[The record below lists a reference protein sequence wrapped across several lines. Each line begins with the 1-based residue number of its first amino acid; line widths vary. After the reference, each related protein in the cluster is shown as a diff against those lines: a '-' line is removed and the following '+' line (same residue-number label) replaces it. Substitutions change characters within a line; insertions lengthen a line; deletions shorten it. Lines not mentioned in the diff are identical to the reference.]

1 MKDLVLLHGYPFDHT
16 MWDRVI
22 WGLGSTRKVLALDLR
37 GFGSP
42 PGPAEPSLDLMA
54 DDVGGKISGTAYVAG
69 FSMGGY
75 VALALAERHP
85 DKIAGLALIN
95 SQAAAD
101 TDEVRSARR
110 SMIEKVLKE
119 GIKAA
124 TDAALPKLFSKQDPA
139 WTAYPLKGAERAG
152 VAGITWA
159 LEAMA
164 RRPDRTFVLSRL
176 AGSKP
181 ILIVHSTND
190 KFIPVERARALA
202 NSVSAR
208 YVEIEGAGHGTPLE
222 TPERVAE
229 ALAPWFD
236 ER

>member
-1 MKDLVLLHGYPFDHT
+1 MKSLVLLHGYPFDHT
-16 MWDRVI
+16 MWEGVI
-22 WGLGSTRKVLALDLR
+22 RGLGRERNVIAPDLR

-42 PGPAEPSLDLMA
+42 PGSAEPSLDSMA
-54 DDVGGKISGTAYVAG
+54 DDVAGKFNGTAFVAG

-85 DKIAGLALIN
+85 HKIAGLALIN

-101 TDEVRSARR
+101 TEEVRNARR
-110 SMIEKVLKE
+110 SMIDKVLKD

-124 TDAALPKLFSKQDPA
+124 TDAALPKLFSKQDPT

-152 VAGITWA
+152 VGGITWA

-164 RRPDRTFVLSRL
+164 RRPDRTAVLERF
-176 AGSKP
+176 GKP
-181 ILIVHSTND
+181 ILIVHSTGD
-190 KFIPVERARALA
+190 KFIPVERARTLA
-202 NSVSAR
+202 DSVGAR
-208 YVEIEGAGHGTPLE
+208 YVEIEGAGHGTPIE
-222 TPERVAE
+222 VPERVAD
-229 ALAPWFD
+229 ALASMLD

>member
-1 MKDLVLLHGYPFDHT
+1 MKSLVLLHGYPFDHT
-16 MWDRVI
+16 MWERVI
-22 WGLGSTRKVLALDLR
+22 RGLGSEQKVIAPDLR
-37 GFGSP
+37 GFGSS
-42 PGPAEPSLDLMA
+42 PGSAEPSLDSMA
-54 DDVGGKISGTAYVAG
+54 DDVARKFDGAAVVAG

-75 VALALAERHP
+75 VALALADRHP

-101 TDEVRSARR
+101 TDEVRNARR
-110 SMIEKVLKE
+110 SMIQKVLKD
-119 GIKAA
+119 GTKAA

-152 VAGITWA
+152 VRGITWA

-164 RRPDRTFVLSRL
+164 RRPDRTSVLSRL

-202 NSVSAR
+202 SSVAAR
-208 YVEIEGAGHGTPLE
+208 YVEIEGAGHGTPIE
-222 TPERVAE
+222 VPERVAD
-229 ALAPWFD
+229 ALASMLN
-236 ER
+236 EY

>member
-1 MKDLVLLHGYPFDHT
+1 MNSLVLLHGYPFDHT
-16 MWDRVI
+16 MWDGVI
-22 WGLGSTRKVLALDLR
+22 RGLGTQRKIIAPNLR

-42 PGPAEPSLDLMA
+42 PGSVEPSLDSMA
-54 DDVGGKISGTAYVAG
+54 DDVATKIDGPAFVAG

-101 TDEVRSARR
+101 TEEVRNARR
-110 SMIEKVLKE
+110 SMIQKVLKD
-119 GIKAA
+119 GTSAA
-124 TDAALPKLFSKQDPA
+124 TEAALPKLFSKQNPA
-139 WTAYPLKGAERAG
+139 WTAYPLKGAECAG

-164 RRPDRTFVLSRL
+164 RRPDRTSVVSRL
-176 AGSKP
+176 GGSKP
-181 ILIVHSTND
+181 ILIVHSMGD
-190 KFIPVERARALA
+190 KFIPVDRARALA
-202 NSVSAR
+202 NSVGAR
-208 YVEIEGAGHGTPLE
+208 YVEIEGAGHGTPIE
-222 TPERVAE
+222 VPERVAD
-229 ALAPWFD
+229 ALASWLD